1 VAQKEGQAEEGQIEY
16 ILDAE
21 DDFDDEE
28 DVDEDL
34 LI

>member
-1 VAQKEGQAEEGQIEY
+1 MAAAGHIDY
-16 ILDAE
+16 TLDAE